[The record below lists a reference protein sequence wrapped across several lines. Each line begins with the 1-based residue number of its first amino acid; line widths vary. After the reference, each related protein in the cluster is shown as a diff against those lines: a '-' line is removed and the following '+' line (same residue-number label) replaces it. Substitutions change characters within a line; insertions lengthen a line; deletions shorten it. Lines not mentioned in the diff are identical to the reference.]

1 MYSVCSAHPWVI
13 EAAMRQAIA
22 DDTYLLLEAT
32 CNQVN
37 QAGGYTGMT
46 PAMFRDYAHGIAA
59 QSDFDVSRLIL
70 GGDHLGPNPW
80 QTLDAATAMQKAV
93 EMVQLYVEA
102 GFTKIHLDASM
113 RCADD
118 PEALPDEVKAARAA
132 TLCRAAEDARVR
144 HGLGSVVY
152 VIGTEVPVPGGATHS
167 LGVLEVTRRE
177 AAEQTL
183 AVHRK
188 AFCDAR
194 LDVAWERVIALVV
207 QPGVEFDHDSVIVYA
222 ARKAAHLQ
230 RFLQEHPTLVM
241 EAHSTDYQL
250 PQAYEELVRDGF
262 AILKVGPALTFAL
275 RETLYALSAI
285 EREVLPPSERACLVE
300 TMEAAMLAHPAEWS
314 KYYHGTPEDQRL
326 LRVYSYS
333 DRVRYYWKFPAVEG
347 AVKLLVHNLE
357 KTSVPETL
365 LSQHCPQQYGL
376 VRAGRLKKDPKELV
390 IANIM
395 AVLDVYSKA
404 CLGKQ

>member
-1 MYSVCSAHPWVI
+1 
-13 EAAMRQAIA
+13 
-22 DDTYLLLEAT
+22 
-32 CNQVN
+32 
-37 QAGGYTGMT
+37 MT
-46 PAMFRDYAHGIAA
+46 PAAFRDHVYGMAF
-59 QSDFDVSRLIL
+59 QLKLDVSRLIL

-80 QTLDAATAMQKAV
+80 QTLDAATAMRKAT

-118 PEALPDEVKAARAA
+118 PHGLPDEVKAKRAA
-132 TLCRAAEDARVR
+132 TLCRAAEDAHARLGV
-144 HGLGSVVY
+144 GSVVY

-167 LGVLEVTRRE
+167 LDGLEVTRCE

-188 AFCDAR
+188 AFRDAR
-194 LDVAWERVIALVV
+194 LDAAWERAIALVV
-207 QPGVEFDHDSVIVYA
+207 QPGVEFDHDSVIDYD

-285 EREVLPPSERACLVE
+285 EKEVVSTSERAHLVE
-300 TMEAAMLAHPAEWS
+300 TMDAAMLAHPADWK
-314 KYYHGTPEDQRL
+314 KYYHGTPEEKRL
-326 LRVYSYS
+326 LRIYSYS
-333 DRVRYYWKFPAVEG
+333 DRVRYYWKFPEVEG

-357 KTSVPETL
+357 KKSVPETL

>member
-1 MYSVCSAHPWVI
+1 M
-13 EAAMRQAIA
+13 
-22 DDTYLLLEAT
+22 
-32 CNQVN
+32 
-37 QAGGYTGMT
+37 
-46 PAMFRDYAHGIAA
+46 
-59 QSDFDVSRLIL
+59 
-70 GGDHLGPNPW
+70 
-80 QTLDAATAMQKAV
+80 
-93 EMVQLYVEA
+93 
-102 GFTKIHLDASM
+102 
-113 RCADD
+113 
-118 PEALPDEVKAARAA
+118 
-132 TLCRAAEDARVR
+132 
-144 HGLGSVVY
+144 
-152 VIGTEVPVPGGATHS
+152 
-167 LGVLEVTRRE
+167 
-177 AAEQTL
+177 
-183 AVHRK
+183 
-188 AFCDAR
+188 
-194 LDVAWERVIALVV
+194 IALVV
-207 QPGVEFDHDSVIVYA
+207 QPGVEFDHDSVIDYD

-285 EREVLPPSERACLVE
+285 EKEVVPTSERAHLVE
-300 TMEAAMLAHPAEWS
+300 TMEAAMLAHPADWK
-314 KYYHGTPEDQRL
+314 KYYHGTPEEQRL
-326 LRVYSYS
+326 LRMYSYS
-333 DRVRYYWKFPAVEG
+333 DRVRYYWKFPEVEG

-376 VRAGRLKKDPKELV
+376 VRAGRLKNDPKELV